1 MIAFFRLV
9 AGLLLVAS
17 VQAAPHEPLNS
28 STALDKQI
36 STTLSLIADGDLA
49 QARVLARQMAWRFPD
64 FALGQLISAELESTA
79 AFGNILTHG
88 ADPMSQPL
96 MALLLEAQARLSSGQ
111 PDNKRLTDAQEQ
123 SVLPD
128 SVIQLGSHNSQL
140 ILVDLQASTLSQI
153 TTNNRIPSL
162 IRQHYIGSGKAG
174 FGKQIEGDNKTP
186 LGIYAITGLRSDA
199 SLPDLYGSGALMLDY
214 PNALDRY
221 LGRTGSGIWLHGVP
235 HAQRSR
241 SPRSSEGCVTMSND
255 HLLRLKQQIVPSDA
269 LVVLGQNFQWS
280 DQAARQSR
288 QREFQQLFTR
298 YQQGWTEANHEA
310 LMALYHDAEQL
321 DQRVDSTG
329 AYSVSVTDGSSASQR
344 YIKELANV
352 AVEDVTLVLNPLQQ
366 GLFVTETEPYL
377 LMQTRFGRLNEHQIT
392 LFWRQQSDGRWR
404 IVTEQWDGLDV

>member
-36 STTLSLIADGDLA
+36 STTLSLIADGDLT

-321 DQRVDSTG
+321 DQRVESTG

>member
-36 STTLSLIADGDLA
+36 STTLSLIADGDLT
-49 QARVLARQMAWRFPD
+49 QARVLARQIAWRFPD

-123 SVLPD
+123 SVLPE

-255 HLLRLKQQIVPSDA
+255 HLLRLKQQIVPSDT